1 METILPNEMIGEVM
15 KYLSNSD
22 LANYGQTSKMGLES
36 SEVEWKT
43 RYNHLEGEK
52 TEDTEAKPLVYW
64 MKNYSVNIIYQFRS
78 KMKVKF
84 QLINMAHNKED
95 KRSIISG
102 MFDLIL
108 ENRLLFFQNNKF
120 KNFRDTVE
128 EKLEQFFNG
137 PVLEQEI
144 AEKYYPLLFPESYM
158 ILWKERNDMLTKTE
172 EYSSDVD
179 ITDEYE

>member
-1 METILPNEMIGEVM
+1 METILPNDMIGEVM

-52 TEDTEAKPLVYW
+52 TEDTEANPLVYW
-64 MKNYSVNIIYQFRS
+64 MKNYSVNIIHQFRS

-84 QLINMAHNKED
+84 QLIDMAHNKKD
-95 KRSIISG
+95 KASIISG

-108 ENRLLFFQNNKF
+108 ENRLLFFQNSKF
-120 KNFRDTVE
+120 KNFRDAVE
-128 EKLEQFFNG
+128 EKLKQFFNG
-137 PVLEQEI
+137 TVLEQEI
-144 AEKYYPLLFPESYM
+144 AEKYYPLLFLESYM
-158 ILWKERNDMLTKTE
+158 ILCKERNDMLTKSE
-172 EYSSDVD
+172 EYSSDNEISD
-179 ITDEYE
+179 DYE